1 MEQKN
6 MSNLN
11 ATRAVYNVIGSI
23 CQDTEL
29 LKDSKTQLKPEDFMQ
44 SLHQTVF
51 KAINNIV
58 YNASGD
64 NVSNITAVDVDNYL
78 SAYPT
83 QYKIWN
89 DQKGFDYLLNCL
101 EHANKETYWQSY
113 DRIKKMSILR
123 AYVNKGFDISE
134 LYDWESDDFLSREKS
149 LQDLDKKDM
158 KDIFEHFTLKNL
170 QIKDSYDIETE
181 GKQFKAG
188 TNIKDLLD
196 KFKAGIEYG
205 APYGNQFENF
215 LFRGQRKG
223 KVVIRSGASGT
234 LKTSISIS
242 NMVNNAVSK
251 VYKNGEW
258 HYNGVSL
265 PSLFISTELDE
276 DELNVIALAYM
287 TGIPRKVI
295 MDGLF
300 NKEQEKV
307 LEEAGNILES
317 SPLYMYHI
325 PNFSVAD
332 IEDIIERNI
341 LDNDVGYI
349 SFDYI
354 QLTSKLARSTSELFG
369 QNQREDQI
377 LLHLSS
383 SLKTL
388 AEKYEVYIET
398 GTQLNRNSKDED
410 NWDATS
416 IRGGSSIIDKVDCAE
431 LLFRAKEK
439 HLEKVKSIVE
449 ESGFGKAPNYFRI
462 VFKNRAGM
470 ADVIIWSHMNPSTVR
485 EEVLFCT
492 DLDYNIIEDVEKLSF
507 EFKEGRTD
515 KDLKQEE
522 KYADDNNT
530 KVFGDIDVKND
541 EEELD
546 F

>member
-1 MEQKN
+1 MTNNELNLKN
-6 MSNLN
+6 FNEV
-11 ATRAVYNVIGSI
+11 RAIYNVLGNL
-23 CQDTEL
+23 CVNTEL
-29 LKDSKTQLKPEDFMQ
+29 LKDEKVSLRPEDFMQ
-44 SLHQTVF
+44 KTHKVIYG
-51 KAINNIV
+51 AINNIV
-58 YNASGD
+58 YNNSGD
-64 NVSNITAVDVDNYL
+64 KVSSVSPVDIDNYL
-78 SAYPT
+78 SSYPT
-83 QYKIWN
+83 QYKVWN
-89 DQKGFDYLLNCL
+89 DNKGIEYMEQAIDNCN
-101 EHANKETYWQSY
+101 EETFYQSY
-113 DRIKKMSILR
+113 DRIKKMAVLR
-123 AYVNKGFDISE
+123 EYQQMGFDVSDI
-134 LYDWESDDFLSREKS
+134 YQWNTDDFAEKERS
-149 LQDLDKKDM
+149 LKELDKM
-158 KDIFEHFTLKNL
+158 SLKDIFEHFTLKNL
-170 QIKDSYDIETE
+170 KIKDSYDIETE

-188 TNIKDLLD
+188 TDIKSLLE

-205 APYGNQFENF
+205 VPYPNLFENF
-215 LFRGQRKG
+215 LFRGQRRG
-223 KVVIRSGASGT
+223 KVVLRSGASGT

-251 VYKNGEW
+251 IYKNGEW
-258 HYNGVSL
+258 HYNGDSF

-276 DELNVIALAYM
+276 DELNVIALAYI

-300 NKEQEKV
+300 NKHQEEI
-307 LEEAGNILES
+307 LEEAGRILEE

-354 QLTSKLARSTSELFG
+354 QLTSKLSRSTSELFG

-377 LLHLSS
+377 LLYLSS

-388 AEKYEVYIET
+388 AEKYNVYIET

-416 IRGGSSIIDKVDCAE
+416 IRGGSSIVDKVDSAE

-439 HLEKVKSIVE
+439 HLEKVSEIIE
-449 ESGFGKAPNYFRI
+449 GNGFGHEPDYLR
-462 VFKNRAGM
+462 VVYKNRAGM

-492 DLDYNIIEDVEKLSF
+492 DLDYNIIEDVEKLDLK
-507 EFKEGRTD
+507 FKEGKTD
-515 KDLKQEE
+515 KDLEKEKRYGNGEE
-522 KYADDNNT
+522 
-530 KVFGDIDVKND
+530 VFGDVEVNNEDID
-541 EEELD
+541 